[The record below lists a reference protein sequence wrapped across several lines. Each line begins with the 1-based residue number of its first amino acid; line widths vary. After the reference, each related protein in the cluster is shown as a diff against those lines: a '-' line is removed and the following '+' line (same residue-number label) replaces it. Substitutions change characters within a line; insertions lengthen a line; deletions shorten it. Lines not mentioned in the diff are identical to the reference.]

1 MYIFFTN
8 INYNKILI
16 KKNEKLA
23 NVVCFIP
30 TFAFLNTISNLMS
43 QSQKNKIT
51 GLIITFNEE
60 RNIEEV
66 INNLDFVDELIIVDS
81 YSTDKTVELI
91 KKYPKVKLVQNK
103 FENYT
108 SQRNIALEHANYNW
122 ILFIDADERISD
134 KLKSEIITTVKN
146 ERTDSAF
153 YFYRKFMFQGKHLRF
168 SGWQTDK
175 NIRLFQKDKA
185 HYVST
190 KLVHEKLIIDG
201 TIGKL
206 KHKLIHHSYTDYNSY
221 KQKMVYYGK
230 LKAKELLLKGSKPNI
245 ALFYLK
251 PIYKFLHSYLV
262 RLGIFDGKKG
272 IIICYLNALS
282 IHSRYAELT
291 RMNKA
296 K

>member
-1 MYIFFTN
+1 M
-8 INYNKILI
+8 
-16 KKNEKLA
+16 
-23 NVVCFIP
+23 CFIP

-91 KKYPKVKLVQNK
+91 KKCPKVKLVQNK

-146 ERTDSAF
+146 ETTDSAF